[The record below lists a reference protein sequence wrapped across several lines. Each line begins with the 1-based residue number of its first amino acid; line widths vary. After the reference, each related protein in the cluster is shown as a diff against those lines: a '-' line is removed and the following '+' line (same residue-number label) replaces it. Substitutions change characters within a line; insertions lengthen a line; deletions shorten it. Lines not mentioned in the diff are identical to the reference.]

1 MTSYQSD
8 TVIPQYHKTLAL
20 DNHTTPYHNLDMDS
34 SKAMTI
40 RLSAEQAEELNTV
53 AAVDGQPVS
62 QVIRL
67 AIAVHIEQ
75 RKRDGKFQDSLR
87 QRIERAQRL
96 LPNDNN

>member
-1 MTSYQSD
+1 
-8 TVIPQYHKTLAL
+8 
-20 DNHTTPYHNLDMDS
+20 
-34 SKAMTI
+34 MTI

-67 AIAVHIEQ
+67 AIEGHIRQ
-75 RKRDGKFQDSLR
+75 RKRDDEFQDGLR

-96 LPNDNN
+96 LMNDND